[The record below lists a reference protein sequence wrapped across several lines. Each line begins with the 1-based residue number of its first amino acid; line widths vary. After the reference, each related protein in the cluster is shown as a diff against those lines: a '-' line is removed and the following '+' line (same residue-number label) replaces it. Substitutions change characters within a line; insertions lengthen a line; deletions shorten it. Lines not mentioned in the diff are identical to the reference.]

1 MDNVSNSLGFSQD
14 PKAAVM
20 NQVRQEAAMNNARQL
35 IEKVNEHCFE
45 KCVPKPGSSLSSG
58 ETTCFT
64 QCMEKYMAAWN
75 TVSRQYIN
83 RIQQENSKNG
93 AGGGIF

>member
-1 MDNVSNSLGFSQD
+1 MDSLNNAFASSD

-20 NQVRQEAAMNNARQL
+20 NQVRQEAAMTNARQL

-45 KCVPKPGSSLSSG
+45 KCVPKPGASLISG

-64 QCMEKYMAAWN
+64 QCMEKYMQAWN
-75 TVSRQYIN
+75 TVSKQYIA
-83 RIQQENSKNG
+83 RLQRESTSGG
-93 AGGGIF
+93 ATGGMF